1 MDWDWVARNWPD
13 VVSMLGDHLVL
24 SLVPV
29 VAGVCIAVPLGIAC
43 VRWPR
48 IYPFVLVISI
58 ALFTIPSVALFI
70 FILPFTGISR
80 LTAIIPL
87 SLYTVSLLVRSV
99 VDGMRSVDESV
110 RQVAAAM
117 GYRGLHRIVS
127 VDLPIAVPV
136 ILGGLRVVTVANI
149 GMVAVA
155 SVIGIPSLGDLF
167 VDGTQRFFATP
178 IVLGIILIAGLAAVI
193 DLVLVATQRKLSPW
207 ARRRRTA

>member
-1 MDWDWVARNWPD
+1 MDWGWVARNWGD
-13 VVSMLGDHLVL
+13 VVSLTGDHIIL

-29 VAGVCIAVPLGIAC
+29 LIGVAIAIPLGVAC
-43 VRWPR
+43 VRWKQ
-48 IYPFVLVISI
+48 IYPVVLVISI
-58 ALFTIPSVALFI
+58 ALFAIPSVALFI

-87 SLYTVSLLVRSV
+87 TLYTVSLLVRSV

-110 RQVAAAM
+110 RQVALAM

-136 ILGGLRVVTVANI
+136 ILGGLRVVTVSNI
-149 GMVAVA
+149 GMVAVT

-167 VDGTQRFFATP
+167 VDGTQRFFVTP
-178 IVLGIILIAGLAAVI
+178 IVVGIVLVAGLAAVI
-193 DLVLVATQRKLSPW
+193 DLLLVVTQRQLSPW